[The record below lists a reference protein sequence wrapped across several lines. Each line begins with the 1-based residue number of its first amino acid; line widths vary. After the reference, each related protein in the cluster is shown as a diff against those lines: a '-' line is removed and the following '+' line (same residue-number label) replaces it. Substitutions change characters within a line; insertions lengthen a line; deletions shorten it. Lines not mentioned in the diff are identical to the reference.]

1 MKNIKHDQE
10 STYLQHDEHKSYDM
24 MDKLF
29 RFTQERNKA
38 IEDRLSVIE
47 QESMAFTKNKVN
59 EFENRIQNFEMSLRY
74 PENNIKPAERAESN
88 GLSDRVQN

>member
-1 MKNIKHDQE
+1 
-10 STYLQHDEHKSYDM
+10 M

-59 EFENRIQNFEMSLRY
+59 EFENRIQTFEMSLRY
-74 PENNIKPAERAESN
+74 PENNLKPAERAESN
-88 GLSDRVQN
+88 GLSDRAQN

>member
-59 EFENRIQNFEMSLRY
+59 EFENRIQTFEMSLRY